1 LIEAQL
7 RIKTS
12 ARAAVFTVHFRLVIG
27 AVPRHVQHLRATW
40 VSAWSGR
47 ASRHLNRL
55 SRNKRQL
62 EKLTWLHLDS
72 ERQCST
78 SNQHKEKPMKSSQS
92 IDQLF
97 NRIANEHLYIET
109 LETQHRDRLDF
120 HEVAVWG
127 IKRALAAA
135 YAEGLAEGK
144 KEKASRSQTCN

>member
-1 LIEAQL
+1 LIKAQL
-7 RIKTS
+7 RIKPS
-12 ARAAVFTVHFRLVIG
+12 ARTPVFTVHFRLVID
-27 AVPRHVQHLRATW
+27 AVTRHVEHLRATR
-40 VSAWSGR
+40 VTAWSGR

-62 EKLTWLHLDS
+62 QKLTWLLLDS

-78 SNQHKEKPMKSSQS
+78 SNQPKEKRMKSSQS

-127 IKRALAAA
+127 IKCALAAA
-135 YAEGLAEGK
+135 YAAGLAEAK
-144 KEKASRSQTCN
+144 KVKASRSQTCN